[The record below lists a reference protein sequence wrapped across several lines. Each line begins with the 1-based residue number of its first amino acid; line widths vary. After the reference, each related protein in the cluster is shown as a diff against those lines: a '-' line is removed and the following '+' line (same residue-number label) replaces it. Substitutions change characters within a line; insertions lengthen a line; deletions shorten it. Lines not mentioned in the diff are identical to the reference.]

1 MSRHIFAAV
10 VVLAA
15 VIWCPPAVTQT
26 DDVVVSYME
35 MILERMDARPVQC
48 AQVIQEAYAG
58 TVMMC
63 GNYGGNFSS
72 FKADWEKVLRQF
84 DLKSKVIASDS
95 WVLRRGIY
103 HRDYKA
109 ESASLKVTFD
119 PSLKQFVLSHRLE
132 ELEQDDED
140 KGQDA
145 EATASD

>member
-1 MSRHIFAAV
+1 MSRHAFAAV
-10 VVLAA
+10 VVLVAGVA
-15 VIWCPPAVTQT
+15 GLPAFAQT

-48 AQVIQEAYAG
+48 AQAIQDAYAG
-58 TVMMC
+58 SVMMC

-109 ESASLKVTFD
+109 ETASLKVTFD
-119 PSLKQFVLSHRLE
+119 PSLNQFVLSHRLE
-132 ELEQDDED
+132 ELKDDDE
-140 KGQDA
+140 G
-145 EATASD
+145 ETASETSSD